1 MLTALALGC
10 RARRAQTVRINTM
23 QAERK
28 RRIEAGLPVPSSIN
42 EDLESGKLPARLSL

>member
-10 RARRAQTVRINTM
+10 RARAQTVRINTM